1 MKRTLR
7 TLIVTAALG
16 CAALAASSPPLAA
29 VGKHKSIFVTTPPT
43 GKPVNPQTL
52 KCDTLSKGIAPHIET
67 MKELKSQMDKERE
80 TPPDLES
87 MVEKW
92 SGGSPRSGTTDIE
105 AKLARERHTT
115 EEIAAMLPAYKCP
128 PYDIEAELKKP
139 MLAKPTLSTDA
150 DPFQKHKKKKKF

>member
-16 CAALAASSPPLAA
+16 GAALAASSPPLAA

-43 GKPVNPQTL
+43 GKPVDPQTL

-67 MKELKSQMDKERE
+67 MKQLKAKMERE
-80 TPPDLES
+80 RQTPTNVES

-92 SGGSPRSGTTDIE
+92 SGVSPRPGTTDIE
-105 AKLARERHTT
+105 SKLARERHTT

-139 MLAKPTLSTDA
+139 MTGKPLDDVEA
-150 DPFQKHKKKKKF
+150 DPFAKPHKKKKF